1 MSSIVFDYCPT
12 AKQRK
17 FHASTAN
24 EVLYGG
30 AAGGGKSYAICWDA
44 FVRCMKYPGTS
55 AYLFRRTYPELEQ
68 TLIKTMRMIVPE
80 TLGKYYASNHEM
92 QFVNGSVARFAHLSD
107 ESDVI
112 KYQGAE
118 IQWLYFD
125 ELTHFSESMYNY
137 IKTRLRAPK
146 RLGVHPCVRCAS
158 NPGGPGH
165 GWVKA
170 RFVDSTDIGTHTVE
184 KTFEIKDA
192 DGQMRTLR
200 SVCEYIPATV
210 RDNPHIDELYIAEL
224 EQKPEKL
231 RDALLLG
238 KWDAFEGQAFP
249 EFTNDPEHYK
259 DGLHTHVIDPFDIPL
274 HWTRYVSFDHGF
286 SRPFSFGAWAVDP
299 DGRAYRYKELYGCKK
314 GEANVGLMLTPG
326 EIAAKLADWLEPEFR
341 EGIHITGIADPA
353 IWDESRGTSVEE
365 QIRKVFSGVTF
376 RKGDNTRMPG
386 KMQVHE
392 RLRFDDDG
400 RPMMYIF
407 SNCTDFIRTIP
418 TLCYDEH
425 KVEDIDTAGEDHIYD
440 ETRYFLMSRPLA
452 PKIVAPKPKRK
463 AWNPLD

>member
-170 RFVDSTDIGTHTVE
+170 RFVDSTDIGAHTVV

-192 DGQMRTLR
+192 DGQMKTLR

-224 EQKPEKL
+224 EQKPDKL

-341 EGIHITGIADPA
+341 EGIHVTGIADPA

-392 RLRFDDDG
+392 RLRFDEDG

>member
-1 MSSIVFDYCPT
+1 MSNIVFDYKPT
-12 AKQRK
+12 AKQRL
-17 FHASTAN
+17 FHASKSN
-24 EVLYGG
+24 EILYGG
-30 AAGGGKSYAICWDA
+30 AAGGGKSYAIGWDA
-44 FVRCMKYPGTS
+44 FLRCMKYPGTS

-170 RFVDSTDIGTHTVE
+170 RFVDSTDVGTHTV
-184 KTFEIKDA
+184 IKDTEITGR
-192 DGQMRTLR
+192 DGQKKTMK

-210 RDNPHIDELYIAEL
+210 YDNPHIDELYIAEL
-224 EQKPEKL
+224 EQKPDKL

-407 SNCTDFIRTIP
+407 SNCTEFIRTIP